1 MVGSTWLWKWAV
13 VDVRGLAAF
22 RIAVGVIV
30 LADAL
35 LRSRD
40 LALMFAPDGIFPPDQ
55 MRAALGGPSAWSLA
69 WLDDSLPWG
78 RCLLVLEGLSGLALA
93 CGWHTRPTTIVAW
106 IVVVSIVRRTA
117 PATNAGDQ
125 WLGCLLLWGCFLPL
139 GAAWSVDARRRPGRP
154 RSAGHDVVT
163 AASAAL
169 VLQIA
174 FVYFSAGLAKCNA
187 VWFAG
192 DAVTHVLSVHDHG
205 TRLGQWVA
213 EYPWLTAPAGWALVV
228 TELAAAP
235 LLVAWPACRARGVLA
250 GLFILLHATI
260 WLLLS
265 VGLFAP
271 VGIAAWL
278 AVVPGCV
285 WDRLEGPA
293 KDTAPPIPAARPAG
307 LAGCGHTACC
317 TSRKRCRERS
327 SREKRSVSSGHR
339 PWMDFGHG
347 LLAGCG
353 HTACCTSRKRCRERS
368 SREKRSVSSGRRPGM
383 DFGHGLLVAW
393 LRQTLLVGLMIIA
406 AASAAAALRSDG
418 TNAPGWLRLA
428 VRLTALEQEWEMFG
442 DVRRQAQWVQ
452 AVATLADGSTVDL
465 LRGGVSCGDGLPDGG
480 YLTLPHHRWHKL
492 CWDLHRPVQRRF
504 APSLAAALAREWNRC
519 HPAAAQARSVEIR
532 NGRLRADTSE
542 EILLGSWPVRAAGTG
557 GNLDRFL
564 RDRPPEPDLDPALEE
579 QSP

>member
-1 MVGSTWLWKWAV
+1 MVGSTWLWNWAV

-327 SREKRSVSSGHR
+327 SREKRSVSSGQ
-339 PWMDFGHG
+339 
-347 LLAGCG
+347 
-353 HTACCTSRKRCRERS
+353 
-368 SREKRSVSSGRRPGM
+368 RPGM

-579 QSP
+579 QAPQPRYQPIDRPERER

>member
-347 LLAGCG
+347 LL
-353 HTACCTSRKRCRERS
+353 
-368 SREKRSVSSGRRPGM
+368 
-383 DFGHGLLVAW
+383 VAW

>member
-1 MVGSTWLWKWAV
+1 
-13 VDVRGLAAF
+13 
-22 RIAVGVIV
+22 
-30 LADAL
+30 
-35 LRSRD
+35 
-40 LALMFAPDGIFPPDQ
+40 
-55 MRAALGGPSAWSLA
+55 
-69 WLDDSLPWG
+69 
-78 RCLLVLEGLSGLALA
+78 
-93 CGWHTRPTTIVAW
+93 
-106 IVVVSIVRRTA
+106 
-117 PATNAGDQ
+117 
-125 WLGCLLLWGCFLPL
+125 
-139 GAAWSVDARRRPGRP
+139 
-154 RSAGHDVVT
+154 
-163 AASAAL
+163 
-169 VLQIA
+169 
-174 FVYFSAGLAKCNA
+174 
-187 VWFAG
+187 
-192 DAVTHVLSVHDHG
+192 VHDHG

-213 EYPWLTAPAGWALVV
+213 ECPWLTAPVGWALVV
-228 TELAAAP
+228 MELAAAP

-293 KDTAPPIPAARPAG
+293 KDTAPPIPAARPAE
-307 LAGCGHTACC
+307 LAGCGQTACC

-327 SREKRSVSSGHR
+327 SREKRSVSSGQR

-347 LLAGCG
+347 L
-353 HTACCTSRKRCRERS
+353 
-368 SREKRSVSSGRRPGM
+368 P
-383 DFGHGLLVAW
+383 VAW

-418 TNAPGWLRLA
+418 TNAPEWLRRA

-465 LRGGVSCGDGLPDGG
+465 LRSGVSCGDGLPDGG

-519 HPAAAQARSVEIR
+519 HPAAAQALSVEIR
-532 NGRLRADTSE
+532 NGRLRADTAE

-564 RDRPPEPDLDPALEE
+564 RDRPPEPDLDPALGE
-579 QSP
+579 QTP